1 MTEDALESKLARIEE
16 RVKRRQERAGAEQTI
31 LVAQLASR
39 LQRQVQWLNSTFTS
53 ENSGLVTSVQGSLS
67 QKVAVLDKTL
77 AFVRRDSLAKLT
89 AQKVAL
95 AALDKEQKEA
105 VQVRALLALLALL
118 AVLIYKSGDKEQ
130 EDAVQVTSCTCLTCY
145 TGTKVVLRLLA

>member
-95 AALDKEQKEA
+95 AALDKEQKDA
-105 VQVRALLALLALL
+105 VQVRDLLALL
-118 AVLIYKSGDKEQ
+118 AVMIYKSGDKEQ

>member
-31 LVAQLASR
+31 LVAQLASK
-39 LQRQVQWLNSTFTS
+39 LQRQVEWLNSTFTS

-95 AALDKEQKEA
+95 AALDKEQK
-105 VQVRALLALLALL
+105 
-118 AVLIYKSGDKEQ
+118 
-130 EDAVQVTSCTCLTCY
+130 DAVQVTTFTCFTCV
-145 TGTKVVLRLLA
+145 TGTKVVTRRSRWLPSTRSRRMLLCRYVLYLLYLLY

>member
-31 LVAQLASR
+31 LVAQLASK
-39 LQRQVQWLNSTFTS
+39 LQRQVEWLNSTFTS

-95 AALDKEQKEA
+95 AALDKEQKDA

-118 AVLIYKSGDKEQ
+118 SVLIYKSGDKEQ